1 MKLVSA
7 LAILSCFGNDVCAFV
22 TTTNNAPVKYAI
34 LQMGYVPDGMSPEQ
48 YSRLREKE
56 KQSDARKKFGAYGPQ
71 SFQSRSLQS
80 FQQDLEKGQAGHL
93 MPVFNAKDKVKK
105 GMIRSEDVPYM
116 QRGGNWDN
124 SDVKTA
130 KKKKWNETDKK
141 YIANYRPSGLDWMGS
156 QQRPSNQSSK
166 TDDAPKRKLFGLF

>member
-1 MKLVSA
+1 M
-7 LAILSCFGNDVCAFV
+7 SCGKGRPCLISIPQTHKPRREMLYCFQV
-22 TTTNNAPVKYAI
+22 
-34 LQMGYVPDGMSPEQ
+34 GYVPDGMSPEQ
-48 YSRLREKE
+48 YRRLREKE
-56 KQSDARKKFGAYGPQ
+56 KQSEAKKKFGAYGPQ

-93 MPVFNAKDKVKK
+93 MPVFNAKDKVTK
-105 GMIRSEDVPYM
+105 GLIRPEDVPYM

-141 YIANYRPSGLDWMGS
+141 YVANYRPSGLDWMGS
-156 QQRPSNQSSK
+156 QQRPGPTTKQSSK
-166 TDDAPKRKLFGLF
+166 TDDAPKRKLFGWF